1 MFRVKICGITNVEDA
16 IAAVEAGA
24 DAIGLNFYE
33 KSPRLVSPDNAMQI
47 ARTLKELPP
56 RRSPQIER
64 SDELAFILPARF
76 EVQEPAIKSR
86 GPATVVGVFVNL
98 ERAAV
103 QLIAESLALSAIQF
117 HGDEEA
123 ETVAHF
129 AKPIRPESHPYRWC
143 VIRARRMDDRG
154 VASIAADLEHCRK
167 AGWPPAAVL
176 VDAMTPGRYGGTGE
190 TVSWVGLADHK
201 RWLGEVPLILAGGLT
216 PDNVAEAIRIVRPAA
231 VDVASGVESSPGK
244 KDPAKVR
251 DFVANALGA
260 FEGLGT

>member
-33 KSPRLVSPDNAMQI
+33 KSPRCVSPQNATAI
-47 ARTLKELPP
+47 VR
-56 RRSPQIER
+56 
-64 SDELAFILPARF
+64 DWPAVNVHR
-76 EVQEPAIKSR
+76 
-86 GPATVVGVFVNL
+86 VGVFVNTAPEAIEL
-98 ERAAV
+98 LAN
-103 QLIAESLALSAIQF
+103 SLTLTAIQL
-117 HGDEEA
+117 HGDESP
-123 ETVAHF
+123 ETVAYF
-129 AKPIRPESHPYRWC
+129 AKPRAAQPYPAQSRHPFRWC
-143 VIRARRMDDRG
+143 VVRARRLDDRG
-154 VASIAADLEHCRK
+154 VAAIAADLQACRD

-190 TVSWVGLADHK
+190 TVSWVGVADHK
-201 RWLGEVPLILAGGLT
+201 RWLGETPLILAGGLT

-244 KDPAKVR
+244 KDPVKVR

-260 FEGLGT
+260 FEALG